1 MSIAHRQNRTLVRND
16 KEYYEL
22 WRELGTLKKVSRHLY
37 NLGEMNPRLKQ
48 PYSEM
53 TIRVAAYRYV
63 IEFPEEVKSEFDR
76 EIGREL
82 DTIEWEEFLVKA
94 AMSVYD
100 TSTDK
105 LKSWIKRKGMEKYDY
120 IYSKRFP
127 DGIMV

>member
-1 MSIAHRQNRTLVRND
+1 MSIAHRQNRMLKRPD
-16 KEYYEL
+16 KEYYDL
-22 WRELGTLKKVSRHLY
+22 WRELGTLNKVSNHLAL
-37 NLGEMNPRLKQ
+37 LGEVNPKLQQ

-53 TIRVAAYRYV
+53 TIRIAAYRYV
-63 IEFPEEVKSEFDR
+63 IEFPELVKSEFDK

-82 DTIEWEEFLVKA
+82 TTEEWNEFLVKA

-105 LKSWIKRKGMEKYDY
+105 LKSWIRRKGMEKYDY

-127 DGIMV
+127 NGVLE